1 MDSLVAAVDRAL
13 VAHRFRFADERELQA
28 GIDQVLRAAGLSV
41 AREASLGDA
50 GTIDFLVS
58 PGPSGEAGGLGVE
71 VKTRGSRAD
80 LVRQLHRYLQHPSLS
95 AVLVVTTRAALGR
108 IPPSMCEKPVF
119 VHHLVSGAF

>member
-41 AREASLGDA
+41 VREAPLGAA
-50 GTIDFLVS
+50 GTIDFVVS
-58 PGPSGEAGGLGVE
+58 AAGEAGGLGIE

-80 LVRQLHRYLQHPSLS
+80 LVRQLHRYLQHDALS
-95 AVLVVTTRAALGR
+95 AALVITTRAALGR